1 MARAVSAAHNLP
13 PRIEYIDMPD
23 HLRGKYQSFTQ
34 APMNRLREAGFT
46 APATSLE
53 QGIARY
59 VDILARPDPYL

>member
-1 MARAVSAAHNLP
+1 
-13 PRIEYIDMPD
+13 
-23 HLRGKYQSFTQ
+23 
-34 APMNRLREAGFT
+34 MNRLREAGFT